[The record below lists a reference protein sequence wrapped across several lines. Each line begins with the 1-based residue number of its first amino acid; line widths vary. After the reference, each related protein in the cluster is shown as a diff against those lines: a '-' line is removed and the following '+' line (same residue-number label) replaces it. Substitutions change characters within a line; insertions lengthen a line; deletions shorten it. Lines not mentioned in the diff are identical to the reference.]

1 MISPQLIEQKIAV
14 HPDIEHA
21 IIYGH
26 GKPFLVAAIFPSVEL
41 LSDLENTSQKLEL
54 LREKIDKHIKQ
65 VNITLDSKS
74 RVKKFLI
81 LGHELTIADGT
92 LTPSLKVKRN
102 HIYQTY
108 ANQIESLFQESV
120 SAIS

>member
-1 MISPQLIEQKIAV
+1 MIYYGKTLSSSGPKLTAV
-14 HPDIEHA
+14 
-21 IIYGH
+21 
-26 GKPFLVAAIFPSVEL
+26 
-41 LSDLENTSQKLEL
+41 Q
-54 LREKIDKHIKQ
+54 
-65 VNITLDSKS
+65 DSKS